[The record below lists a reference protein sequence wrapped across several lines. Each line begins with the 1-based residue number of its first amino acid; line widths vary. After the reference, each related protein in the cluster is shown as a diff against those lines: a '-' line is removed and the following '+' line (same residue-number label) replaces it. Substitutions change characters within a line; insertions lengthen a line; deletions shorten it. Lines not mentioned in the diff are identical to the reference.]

1 MERCNWDASA
11 MSYIKELKIALINSD
26 MAKLEELSGLV
37 FQSNNKQELQEV
49 AALISETIK
58 LLDTEKAKTL
68 EGMRNIQKMKQ
79 YMLENTKELL

>member
-1 MERCNWDASA
+1 

>member
-1 MERCNWDASA
+1 

-58 LLDTEKAKTL
+58 LLDIEKAKTL

-79 YMLENTKELL
+79 YMLENTKDLL

>member
-1 MERCNWDASA
+1 MERCNRDAST

-58 LLDTEKAKTL
+58 LLDIEKAKTL

-79 YMLENTKELL
+79 YMLENTKDLL

>member
-1 MERCNWDASA
+1 

-58 LLDTEKAKTL
+58 LLDVEKAKTL

-79 YMLENTKELL
+79 YMLENTKDLL